1 MEAYSILGINKY
13 SSEEAIRQAYKRCLL
28 KSHPDHGGSNDEFN
42 AVRLAYIQVKNNYV
56 KNKIIIIN
64 LTVKLDQLEMRYC
77 QGETSGFMYDNLI
90 VFDVFVPKDT
100 KFGDTLVVKNILP
113 DTILKITFKE
123 YNE

>member
-56 KNKIIIIN
+56 KNLQEENSQLREELNKYKLIQTNNMKLEYYIEQVKFLILFFIYYKISNFRSHI
-64 LTVKLDQLEMRYC
+64 
-77 QGETSGFMYDNLI
+77 
-90 VFDVFVPKDT
+90 
-100 KFGDTLVVKNILP
+100 
-113 DTILKITFKE
+113 
-123 YNE
+123 

>member
-1 MEAYSILGINKY
+1 
-13 SSEEAIRQAYKRCLL
+13 
-28 KSHPDHGGSNDEFN
+28 
-42 AVRLAYIQVKNNYV
+42 
-56 KNKIIIIN
+56 
-64 LTVKLDQLEMRYC
+64 MRYC
-77 QGETSGFMYDNLI
+77 KGETSAFMYDNLI